1 MRFSLQPNG
10 HQPDP
15 HPKAST
21 DQVGHDNP
29 LFVYIRIPGDLD
41 PQDRWE
47 RFADPLQQA
56 LEKDD
61 LGTVTGGGSQFS
73 EPDEDGNDFVEFC
86 GIDVDLYDAVKG
98 LALLRGE
105 LVRLHVP
112 PGTMLLYQLDGH
124 EREEP
129 VYRMES

>member
-1 MRFSLQPNG
+1 MDN
-10 HQPDP
+10 
-15 HPKAST
+15 AST
-21 DQVGHDNP
+21 DQVSHDNP
-29 LFVYIRIPGDLD
+29 LFVYIRMPGDLD

-47 RFADPLQQA
+47 RFADSLGEE

-98 LALLRGE
+98 LALLRRE
-105 LVRLHVP
+105 LLRLQVP
-112 PGTMLLYQLDGH
+112 TGTVLLYELDGH
-124 EREEP
+124 EWEEP
-129 VYRMES
+129 IYRMES